1 MLTQKDFTFAIRS
14 VMGNFLG
21 DQMGLNWENGSNLNK
36 KKFWPY
42 LNFGLTAGFIDAE
55 SRLLRF
61 GGRLD
66 GFLRDPNTPIC

>member
-1 MLTQKDFTFAIRS
+1 VDAVT
-14 VMGNFLG
+14 
-21 DQMGLNWENGSNLNK
+21 
-36 KKFWPY
+36 

-66 GFLRDPNTPIC
+66 GFLRDPNTPFGRGCGCVGGVRNPTPEPDPDSSNYNKFMNE